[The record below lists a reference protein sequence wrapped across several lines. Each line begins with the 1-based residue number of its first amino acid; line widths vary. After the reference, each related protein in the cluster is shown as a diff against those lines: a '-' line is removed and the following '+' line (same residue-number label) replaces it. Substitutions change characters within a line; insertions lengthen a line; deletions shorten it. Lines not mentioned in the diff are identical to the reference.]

1 MRLTLWIL
9 NKIFIFFMLVFL
21 NAHSVPFH
29 GCTFYKP
36 QFIPYSWPGV
46 QGAGCADF
54 KSVYGQ
60 CTIVH
65 CGFWGCISY
74 AGNKVSGYIPDYFI
88 EVTKKSGRSSFAESL
103 DGAGLNSQLQLAQK
117 YWDLNYPPV
126 APVVGQTGTSQTI
139 EDVKSVYQHLSYA
152 RMITVPYS
160 DPLWRFRGLDPPKGS
175 SIPTCFQGISE
186 FDPTTWND
194 DPVRNPDF
202 AISAAL
208 SSVSAAV
215 CLSSAGSTSQGA
227 IATARGVI
235 SGLSIPTGNRTGIET
250 QGFGANCAM
259 AVPSWY
265 GSAQSIQTA
274 ANFLADPT
282 KLCMGYMGALLP
294 RTGKISAS
302 DNWTASLESAYRMAS
317 LTQDHFNNGGGIGD
331 DKWQIVWPRVAAPYC
346 FAPGG
351 LDTPHEGTDTS
362 LKTFADEFPA
372 AQGLDDMVI
381 AVWRKRESCLEPY
394 DQSAEVDF
402 NTSFAARKSSCDL
415 MNATDGNP

>member
-1 MRLTLWIL
+1 MRFNLFFSKIFLIYSIL
-9 NKIFIFFMLVFL
+9 NCSQSI
-21 NAHSVPFH
+21 AVPFH

-36 QFIPYSWPGV
+36 RFIPYSWPGG
-46 QGAGCADF
+46 QGTGCADF
-54 KSVYGQ
+54 QSVYGA

-74 AGNKVSGYIPDYFI
+74 AGNKVTGYVPDYYI
-88 EVTKKSGRSSFAESL
+88 EVTKKIGRSAFAESI
-103 DGAGLNSQLQLAQK
+103 DGAALNSQLQLSEK

-126 APVVGQTGTSQTI
+126 APIVGQNGTSQTI
-139 EDVKSVYQHLSYA
+139 EDVKAPYQHLSYA
-152 RMITVPYS
+152 RMINVPYS
-160 DPLWRFRGLDPPKGS
+160 DPLWRFQGLDAPKGS

-202 AISAAL
+202 PIATAL
-208 SSVSAAV
+208 SSISAAV
-215 CLSSAGSTSQGA
+215 CLSAAGSMSQGA
-227 IATARGVI
+227 IASARTLI
-235 SGLSIPTGNRTGIET
+235 DSLPIPSGSRIGIEN
-250 QGFGANCAM
+250 QSFGPNCAM
-259 AVPSWY
+259 PVPSWY
-265 GSAQSIQTA
+265 GGAQSIKTA
-274 ANFLADPT
+274 SAFLSDPT

-294 RTGKISAS
+294 RTGKISSS

-317 LTQDHFNNGGGIGD
+317 LTNDHFTNGGGIGP

-362 LKTFADEFPA
+362 LKTVADEFPA
-372 AQGLDDMVI
+372 AQGLDDMVV

-394 DQSAEVDF
+394 DQSAQIDF
-402 NTSFAARKSSCDL
+402 DTSFAVRKSSCDV